1 MENLLFILLI
11 AVAGLLKWLADKA
24 SESKEQSQKPDDGS
38 TSTTT
43 PLPRAPAQSSEE
55 ERVRKFLEAL
65 GVPTSSPPPPPVAPK
80 PIDVQRAADE
90 ARRRAEE
97 LKRVAERKAKVFAP
111 KPHIPPLTTFPPP
124 IPAEQISPPSR
135 TISVPEPASVVEEP
149 RSRARKIVLES
160 PVFEV
165 GEVVVVPPPLPPTFE
180 KPIKLTPMESYEA
193 QTFAPAAK
201 TSLSVLLASQE
212 GRRQAIILSEIF
224 GAPRSLRS
232 LDDNSFSF
240 AR

>member
-11 AVAGLLKWLADKA
+11 AVAGFLKWLADKA
-24 SESKEQSQKPDDGS
+24 SESKEQSQKPEDGP
-38 TSTTT
+38 TAA
-43 PLPRAPAQSSEE
+43 PPPVPRAAAQSEE

-65 GVPTSSPPPPPVAPK
+65 GVPTSSPPPPPVVPK

-90 ARRRAEE
+90 ARRRVEE
-97 LKRVAERKAKVFAP
+97 LKRAAERKAKVFAP

-124 IPAEQISPPSR
+124 IPAGQISPPPR

-149 RSRARKIVLES
+149 RSRERKIVRES

-165 GEVVVVPPPLPPTFE
+165 GEVVVVPPPLPPAFE

-193 QTFAPAAK
+193 QTFAPVSR
-201 TSLSVLLASQE
+201 TSLNVLLASPE